1 MKFSQVAL
9 FLVIFASGETN
20 AFLKKLFGGG
30 NNNQIENKVGGRGGK
45 NNNKN
50 QQISNNKPSYS
61 AADDIM
67 NGFSQ
72 NGDEGQLKSMI
83 TQLAHRSIEDEAKK
97 FEEALVA
104 VMTQRTREYIKVKLG
119 REDEQKVSK
128 IVEMDQFHQIVVEN
142 LHEFKTWY
150 TRQMNK
156 RVGDFADQAMEDYY
170 NNVLHPGSKS
180 SEIDDEMGYLDQ
192 FQDFGSPSNTQ

>member
-30 NNNQIENKVGGRGGK
+30 ENNQIENKVGGKGGK

-50 QQISNNKPSYS
+50 QISKPSYS

-67 NGFSQ
+67 HGFNQ

-119 REDEQKVSK
+119 RDDEKKVSK

-156 RVGDFADQAMEDYY
+156 RVTDFADQAMEDYY

-180 SEIDDEMGYLDQ
+180 SENDDDMYDMWQ
-192 FQDFGSPSNTQ
+192 QDFGSPSNTQ

>member
-9 FLVIFASGETN
+9 FLVIFAGGETN

-30 NNNQIENKVGGRGGK
+30 GNNQIENKVGGKGGK

-119 REDEQKVSK
+119 REDEKKVSK
-128 IVEMDQFHQIVVEN
+128 IVD
-142 LHEFKTWY
+142 
-150 TRQMNK
+150 
-156 RVGDFADQAMEDYY
+156 ME
-170 NNVLHPGSKS
+170 
-180 SEIDDEMGYLDQ
+180 
-192 FQDFGSPSNTQ
+192 